1 MNPIVISHSSVSI
14 LILFVPSS
22 ILNFKNPLYF
32 YFFALFQVVEVELY
46 KDPTPLSSHSHS
58 PSVPA
63 LSSQVVIEATVKQEA
78 QDPQPVTTKT
88 IQHCRCGADSCKCF
102 CSNRKEVVSDLS
114 GAQKGKGS
122 APLDLNVTVKDE
134 PPDEYEMEGCLH
146 NSDVA
151 PAPTAASQA
160 RLPSQQNTTGALGE
174 SFPHL
179 ASRETPDT
187 RVTDEDACGTSGSAV
202 HRKVAVVGGSD
213 GLPCQSVVCK
223 QTSGSGGAMFPRDG
237 KSKPAPS
244 AVSLVKASLLSAV
257 GPKSGTTV
265 SSRVS
270 SNAAAAS
277 CRVISCPQAVPAKAM
292 SLLRSGKATSLLSG
306 AQVLNAG
313 QQPRGGDCTKTP
325 NTSAPPMQ
333 VLLVDSVPHTG
344 KGAMA
349 GTSLLASATASLG
362 KACEEKPAAAGS
374 LPRLQVT
381 SQGLKPITPN
391 GQARKAS
398 GLCHTTSTQLTRGG
412 ASIASMQVQS
422 QTQSVHRGAC
432 GVSMDTQS
440 RGPAPTASST
450 SNATQSSAG
459 GMRSLLNTAP
469 QPAIQALLQR
479 LGSSGSSAVA
489 SPTPSSG
496 TSPSSFSSSS
506 SSLQSALSSS
516 SSSSLTSATLSPRD
530 SYIIANLNNRKVL
543 MRIDSS
549 SLKVIRDAN
558 SSGQGSGSVSSGS
571 SVKQSTN
578 LSAHLSTP
586 LPVQFALQV
595 QPSAPSTQ
603 PGLSQSTSASSLP
616 CSLAHRTSKPSQQP
630 QVVDSRGQT
639 AKSLAGMELA
649 RAKAALQGSAGQGLA
664 SKAAVQ
670 LARLKAAM
678 QEKKPM
684 EAPPPKSRCA
694 RWFSQGLGSSLV
706 SLLTQ
711 CDGAEQLN
719 GLAEDLPHNAAVEV
733 KVIGRPDDEAE
744 KRIMVLKKK
753 MECSDFT
760 VTSPVPDLRW
770 VSGLVP

>member
-1 MNPIVISHSSVSI
+1 M
-14 LILFVPSS
+14 
-22 ILNFKNPLYF
+22 
-32 YFFALFQVVEVELY
+32 ELY
-46 KDPTPLSSHSHS
+46 KDPAPLSSPSHS

-78 QDPQPVTTKT
+78 QDPQPVSTKT
-88 IQHCRCGADSCKCF
+88 MQHCRCGTDSCKCF
-102 CSNRKEVVSDLS
+102 CSNRKEAVSDLS
-114 GAQKGKGS
+114 GAQTGKGS
-122 APLDLNVTVKDE
+122 APLDPNVTVKDE
-134 PPDEYEMEGCLH
+134 PPDEYEMGGCLR

-151 PAPTAASQA
+151 PAQTAASQA
-160 RLPSQQNTTGALGE
+160 CLPSQQNTAGALGE
-174 SFPHL
+174 SVPHL

-202 HRKVAVVGGSD
+202 RRKVAVVRGSD
-213 GLPCQSVVCK
+213 GLPYQSVVCK
-223 QTSGSGGAMFPRDG
+223 QTSGSGGAVFSRDG

-292 SLLRSGKATSLLSG
+292 SLLRGGKATSLLSG

-344 KGAMA
+344 KGALA
-349 GTSLLASATASLG
+349 GTSLLASTTASLG
-362 KACEEKPAAAGS
+362 KAGEEKPAAAGS

-398 GLCHTTSTQLTRGG
+398 GVCHTASTQLARGG

-422 QTQSVHRGAC
+422 QTVHSQSVHRGAC

-440 RGPAPTASST
+440 RGPAPTANST

-496 TSPSSFSSSS
+496 TSPSSSSSSS
-506 SSLQSALSSS
+506 SSLPSALSSS

-616 CSLAHRTSKPSQQP
+616 SSLAHRTSKPSHKPPQQP
-630 QVVDSRGQT
+630 QVVGSRGQT

-649 RAKAALQGSAGQGLA
+649 RAKATLQGSAGQGLA
-664 SKAAVQ
+664 SKAAMQ

-678 QEKKPM
+678 LSEKKPM

-706 SLLTQ
+706 SVFTQ

-719 GLAEDLPHNAAVEV
+719 GLAEDLPHNAAMEV
-733 KVIGRPDDEAE
+733 KVTGRPDDEAE

>member
-1 MNPIVISHSSVSI
+1 M
-14 LILFVPSS
+14 
-22 ILNFKNPLYF
+22 
-32 YFFALFQVVEVELY
+32 ELY
-46 KDPTPLSSHSHS
+46 KDPAPLSSHSHS

-63 LSSQVVIEATVKQEA
+63 SSSQVVIEATVKQEA
-78 QDPQPVTTKT
+78 QDPQSVTTKT

-102 CSNRKEVVSDLS
+102 CSNRKEAMSDLSGAQCFCSNRKEAVSDLS
-114 GAQKGKGS
+114 GAQKGQGS

-134 PPDEYEMEGCLH
+134 PPEEYEMEGCLR

-160 RLPSQQNTTGALGE
+160 CLPSQQNATGALGE

-202 HRKVAVVGGSD
+202 HRKVAVVRGSD

-223 QTSGSGGAMFPRDG
+223 QTSGSGGAVFSRDR

-244 AVSLVKASLLSAV
+244 AASLVKASLLSAV

-277 CRVISCPQAVPAKAM
+277 CRVISCPQAVPAKAV
-292 SLLRSGKATSLLSG
+292 SLLRGGKATSLLSG

-313 QQPRGGDCTKTP
+313 QQPRGGDCMKTP

-349 GTSLLASATASLG
+349 GTSLLASTTASLG

-398 GLCHTTSTQLTRGG
+398 GVCPTASTQLARGG
-412 ASIASMQVQS
+412 ASFAAMQVQS
-422 QTQSVHRGAC
+422 QTLHSQSVHRGAC
-432 GVSMDTQS
+432 GVSIDTQS
-440 RGPAPTASST
+440 RGPAPTANST
-450 SNATQSSAG
+450 SNATQSSTG

-496 TSPSSFSSSS
+496 TSPSSSSSSS
-506 SSLQSALSSS
+506 SSLPSALSSS

-603 PGLSQSTSASSLP
+603 PGLLQSTSASSLP
-616 CSLAHRTSKPSQQP
+616 SSLAHRTSKPSHKPSQQP

-639 AKSLAGMELA
+639 VKSLAGMELA

-711 CDGAEQLN
+711 RDDAEQLN

-744 KRIMVLKKK
+744 KHIMVLKKK